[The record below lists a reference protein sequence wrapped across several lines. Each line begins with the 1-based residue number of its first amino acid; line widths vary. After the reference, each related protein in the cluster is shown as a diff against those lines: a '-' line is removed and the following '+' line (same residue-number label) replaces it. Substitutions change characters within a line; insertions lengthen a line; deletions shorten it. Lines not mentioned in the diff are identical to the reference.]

1 MRRSI
6 NGIKDVQQ
14 QIFILIERFYKD
26 FLEKR
31 VAKKSILAKVGKKCK
46 HRFTV
51 AILVVADR
59 SNVTSETFS

>member
-1 MRRSI
+1 M
-6 NGIKDVQQ
+6 VQQ

-26 FLEKR
+26 FLGKR
-31 VAKKSILAKVGKKCK
+31 VAKKSINAKVCKKCK